1 MNFYYDNQNGR
12 YHFQRRRTP
21 SWFTLIAAV
30 LVAAII
36 GGVIGVYLGPYLL
49 GKSVPYITDKSGDPV
64 QPQNI
69 EILAE
74 TEDLKVIPTVAKK
87 AMPSVVGITTVT
99 EQRDFFFGIR
109 RGEGVGTGVIVD
121 DSGYIL
127 TNSHVVND
135 GRAAEVK
142 VLLYD
147 GNTLRAD
154 VLWNDSLLDLAVLKV
169 NAKNLPVASLGNS
182 DEMEVGDLAIA
193 IGNPLGLAFER
204 TVTSGIISGLDRS
217 VPVGEFES
225 IEGLIQTDASINP
238 GNSGG
243 PLLNAKGEVI
253 GINTAKIQTGEGLGF
268 AIPINTAKP
277 IVDEFIEKGEF
288 TKVYLGIQGVST
300 AQYVQAYGDDLGTT
314 EGYWRFVYLPILRQI
329 KLGCKMEM

>member
-36 GGVIGVYLGPYLL
+36 GGVIGVYLDPFAGQVCPLY
-49 GKSVPYITDKSGDPV
+49 YRQIRDPV

-121 DSGYIL
+121 DSGYTDSIL
-127 TNSHVVND
+127 MWS
-135 GRAAEVK
+135 
-142 VLLYD
+142 
-147 GNTLRAD
+147 
-154 VLWNDSLLDLAVLKV
+154 
-169 NAKNLPVASLGNS
+169 
-182 DEMEVGDLAIA
+182 MMVGQQ
-193 IGNPLGLAFER
+193 R
-204 TVTSGIISGLDRS
+204 
-217 VPVGEFES
+217 
-225 IEGLIQTDASINP
+225 
-238 GNSGG
+238 
-243 PLLNAKGEVI
+243 
-253 GINTAKIQTGEGLGF
+253 
-268 AIPINTAKP
+268 
-277 IVDEFIEKGEF
+277 
-288 TKVYLGIQGVST
+288 
-300 AQYVQAYGDDLGTT
+300 
-314 EGYWRFVYLPILRQI
+314 
-329 KLGCKMEM
+329 

>member
-1 MNFYYDNQNGR
+1 M
-12 YHFQRRRTP
+12 
-21 SWFTLIAAV
+21 
-30 LVAAII
+30 
-36 GGVIGVYLGPYLL
+36 
-49 GKSVPYITDKSGDPV
+49 
-64 QPQNI
+64 
-69 EILAE
+69 
-74 TEDLKVIPTVAKK
+74 
-87 AMPSVVGITTVT
+87 
-99 EQRDFFFGIR
+99 
-109 RGEGVGTGVIVD
+109 D

-169 NAKNLPVASLGNS
+169 NANNLPVASLGNS

-225 IEGLIQTDASINP
+225 IED
-238 GNSGG
+238 
-243 PLLNAKGEVI
+243 
-253 GINTAKIQTGEGLGF
+253 
-268 AIPINTAKP
+268 
-277 IVDEFIEKGEF
+277 
-288 TKVYLGIQGVST
+288 
-300 AQYVQAYGDDLGTT
+300 
-314 EGYWRFVYLPILRQI
+314 
-329 KLGCKMEM
+329 